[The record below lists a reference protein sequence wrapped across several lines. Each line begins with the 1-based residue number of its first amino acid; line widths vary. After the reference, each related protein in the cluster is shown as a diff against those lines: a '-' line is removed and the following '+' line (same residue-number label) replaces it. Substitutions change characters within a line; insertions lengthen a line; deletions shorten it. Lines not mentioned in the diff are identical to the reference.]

1 MEAYVSKVSECDIVQ
16 DDSTSVPDFMQQMVA
31 PSGDPNIRSNLTSD
45 VSELEF
51 PSDIAEGRMCGN
63 LRIIFIVKED
73 ARNSQKVYGTKSLQI
88 NVTCLSND
96 NLEDT
101 SLNAVYGSEDIP
113 EVEVGDEN
121 PFGVESEVIVNYGS
135 CHSPKTMACMYC
147 GFDDGMVGVDEDSW
161 NMWQTIEVIDLI
173 Y

>member
-1 MEAYVSKVSECDIVQ
+1 MSKNATKQQQFELPRTKEMFHASYYSFNIWQCKCIILKFSFQ
-16 DDSTSVPDFMQQMVA
+16 QFRKDS
-31 PSGDPNIRSNLTSD
+31 
-45 VSELEF
+45 
-51 PSDIAEGRMCGN
+51 
-63 LRIIFIVKED
+63 FIWLSLGFDTFSSD